1 MNEHENLARGGR
13 GKKAPYESMHY
24 RIPMPLK
31 PAIENIA
38 SRYRDLVSNYDSVD
52 NPDLINKAIDG
63 TDNLAINKK
72 AIVLEAIANF
82 IEKEKQNYGK
92 NGAQKDK
99 EFSLNTRKWDAIKN
113 FQNFIEELDNG

>member
-1 MNEHENLARGGR
+1 MSEAEHLARGGR

-63 TDNLAINKK
+63 TDNLAINKR
-72 AIVLEAIANF
+72 AIILEAIANF
-82 IEKEKQNYGK
+82 IEAEKQNYGK

-113 FQNFIEELDNG
+113 FQKFVEESS

>member
-1 MNEHENLARGGR
+1 MSKAEKLASGGR

-38 SRYRDLVSNYDSVD
+38 SRYRDLISEYDQPD
-52 NPDLINKAIDG
+52 NPDLINA
-63 TDNLAINKK
+63 AINCSDKK
-72 AIVLEAIANF
+72 AIILEAIASF
-82 IEKEKQNYGK
+82 IEAEKLNHGK

-99 EFSLNTRKWDAIKN
+99 EFSLDTRKWDAFRN
-113 FQNFIEELDNG
+113 FQKFVEELNV